1 VTATGIRLKLV
12 RERLQAMTEQLRALR
27 ALPQATEEEFLADR
41 RNPDAAESNLRRALE
56 ALFDVA
62 RHLLSKVY
70 GLGALEYKEVAR
82 LSGENGLVT
91 DPELRRRFIEIAG
104 FRNRL
109 THYYHEITP
118 AEIYAVVTRDIPD
131 LEALREELRNAATR
145 LADDSGDSDEITLDA
160 PG

>member
-1 VTATGIRLKLV
+1 MTATGIRLKLV